1 MRRTRIGSLRWLA
14 CALRAYGC
22 GDSSAGLVTGELAS
36 SPSCVVCHLD
46 QTALMGLAV
55 EDEGGHDDAGEG

>member
-1 MRRTRIGSLRWLA
+1 MGSLLWMA
-14 CALRAYGC
+14 IALMAYGC
-22 GDSSAGLVTGELAS
+22 GDSDDGLVTGELAS
-36 SPSCVVCHLD
+36 SQSCVVCHLD